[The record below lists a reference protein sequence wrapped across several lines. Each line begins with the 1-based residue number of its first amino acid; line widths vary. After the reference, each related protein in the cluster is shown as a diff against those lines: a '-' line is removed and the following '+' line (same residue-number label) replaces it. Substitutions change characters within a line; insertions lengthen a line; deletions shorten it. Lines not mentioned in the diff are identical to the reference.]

1 MENYSDLNGARVLVV
16 DDNEYQA
23 KFVAD
28 LLADVKSTAVTAG
41 SGQEAL
47 EVLAGGD
54 EAFSCVLM
62 DLDMPGMD
70 GFEAAAKIRQLGTVS
85 MSRLPI
91 ICMVGGGKPA
101 DKDKIFSIGMNGWL
115 AKPVNPQDLYANLRR
130 TINQAFLGQ
139 AWNNEQ
145 LNGKSAYILS
155 DDTQSAGELKSI
167 LSECGIETQVFTEFK
182 SVADIGETEKAFD
195 FAFVKWSEQTHG
207 FSITTKLKMF
217 CNTTFR
223 HIIAIASD
231 WSKIETK
238 ATEAGLDAY
247 VLMPFRKY
255 DVINVLQKLL
265 HESSEAD
272 DKTASADFAGNKV
285 LIVDDNEMTAMILQ
299 NAFESLGAEAD
310 IVNSGGSALDR
321 LSSMAPNTYLLVFMD
336 IFMPDMKGFDVAA
349 QFRSMDRE
357 DAITLPIIG
366 MSGNSSSQL
375 VEEAIAAGMNALL
388 LKPINKASIRM
399 YMEIFLNEKL
409 QGGVL
414 SDCMKNQINSLK
426 HLNKSLEVE
435 RDEAIKDKNART
447 LFFTQMSHEFRTP
460 LNAILGFAQELLDKA
475 NFQDNNNL
483 TSKEQKDYLFRVVF
497 NGNILL
503 NMVNDILVISRLG
516 TDDIVLD
523 IKPNDF
529 NELCKD
535 VVNSYKTLTKAG
547 VMLKSDIVQP
557 MPELEF
563 DYPRFRRILTNFIGN
578 STKFTSKGSIT
589 LYAKFTKQD
598 DTTGTLEFKVVDTG
612 IGINEEDIETL
623 KKAKPFVQVGGKNH
637 AGTGLGISICKK
649 LLERMGGD
657 ITIEG
662 ELGVGSSFGGVISN
676 MRYHEL
682 PKKNEIINDTK
693 PKEPEAEPVDL
704 SSLNALV
711 VDDVESNLD
720 VLEIQLNNLGIKNIF
735 TALNADEALKIV
747 KCSDNNIDVVLTDA
761 NMPNADDGKRLA
773 LGIRADAR
781 FKDLPIYVVTAD
793 LTYPDK
799 NETNMFNGVL
809 FKPASIKTLRDIL
822 SDVCKMKKYKM

>member
-1 MENYSDLNGARVLVV
+1 MENYADLNGARVLVV

-23 KFVAD
+23 GFLAD
-28 LLADVKSTAVTAG
+28 LLADVKATAVTAG

-47 EVLAGGD
+47 ELLAGGD

-85 MSRLPI
+85 MARLPI
-91 ICMVGGGKPA
+91 ICMAGGGKPT

-115 AKPVNPQDLYANLRR
+115 AKPVNPHELYANLRR

-145 LNGKSAYILS
+145 LKGKSAYILS
-155 DDTQSAGELKSI
+155 DDAQSAGELKSI
-167 LSECGIETQVFTEFK
+167 LEDCGIETQVFTEFK
-182 SVADIGETEKAFD
+182 NVADIGEAEKVFD
-195 FAFVKWSEQTHG
+195 FAFVRWSDQTRG
-207 FSITTKLKMF
+207 FSITNKLKLF
-217 CNTTFR
+217 CRTTFR

-247 VLMPFRKY
+247 VLMPFHKY
-255 DVINVLQKLL
+255 DVINVLQKLMN
-265 HESSEAD
+265 ESAKTD
-272 DKTASADFAGNKV
+272 DETASADFAGNKV

-310 IVNSGGSALDR
+310 IVNSGGSALER

-349 QFRSMDRE
+349 QFRAMDRE

-375 VEEAIAAGMNALL
+375 VEEAISSGMNALL

-426 HLNKSLEVE
+426 HLNKSLEFE

-475 NFQDNNNL
+475 DFQDNNL
-483 TSKEQKDYLFRVVF
+483 TAKEQKDYLIRVIF

-503 NMVNDILVISRLG
+503 NMVNDILDVSRLG

-529 NELCKD
+529 SELCSD

-547 VMLKSDIVQP
+547 VTLKSDIVLP

-612 IGINEEDIETL
+612 IGISEEDIETL
-623 KKAKPFVQVGGKNH
+623 KKALPFVQVGDKNH
-637 AGTGLGISICKK
+637 PGTGLGISICKK
-649 LLERMGGD
+649 LLEKMGGS

-662 ELGVGSSFGGVISN
+662 ELGVGSSFGGIIPN

-682 PKKNEIINDTK
+682 PKNNAIINDAK
-693 PKEPEAEPVDL
+693 QKETEAEPADL
-704 SSLNALV
+704 SNLNVLV
-711 VDDVESNLD
+711 VDDIESNID
-720 VLEIQLNNLGIKNIF
+720 VFVIQLNNVGIKNIF

-747 KCSDNNIDVVLTDA
+747 KCRDNNIDVVLTDA
-761 NMPNADDGKRLA
+761 NMPNANDGKRLA
-773 LGIRADAR
+773 LNIRADAR

-809 FKPASIKTLRDIL
+809 FKPTPIKTLRSIF
-822 SDVCKMKKYKM
+822 SEVCKMKKYKM